1 MSEIKSKKRFNNE
14 NKKEDK
20 YRIFDS
26 ISINKD
32 KHIFNIKNWNNKIF
46 NNNMTN
52 STKSKGQNWT

>member
-32 KHIFNIKNWNNKIF
+32 KHIFNIKN
-46 NNNMTN
+46 
-52 STKSKGQNWT
+52 